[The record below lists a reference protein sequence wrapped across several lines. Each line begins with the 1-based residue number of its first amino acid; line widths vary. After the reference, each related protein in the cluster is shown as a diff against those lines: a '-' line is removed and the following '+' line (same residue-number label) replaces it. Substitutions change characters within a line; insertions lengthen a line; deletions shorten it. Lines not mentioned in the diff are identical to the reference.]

1 MFKNYLFLIVLMLD
15 LSIVIAQDEKNNE
28 FIIFQTIRGNIID
41 SDAEYPLIGSNV
53 MLKVGDEI
61 KGATSDINGDYR
73 IEDVP
78 VGKYNIKASYL
89 GYEDVVLM
97 NIVVTSAKEVIL
109 NIELKESTQKLKT
122 VEVKASRQGQA
133 LNEMAAVSSRA
144 FTVEE
149 TDRYAGSRG
158 DPARMASNFA
168 GVTGADD
175 SRNDIV
181 IRGNSPAGV
190 LYRVENVDIPN
201 PNHFSIPGTGGGPAS
216 ILNNK
221 TLANSDFYTGAFP
234 AEFGNSFAGIFDLRL
249 RSGNNEK
256 HEFSSQFG
264 FLGTELFAEGPLSKK
279 SGSSYLFSYRY
290 STLALFGGL
299 GINIG
304 TNAVPFYQDLTF
316 KLNFKQKRGG
326 SISIF
331 GIGGVSDIDI
341 IMSNNE
347 MPVTDLYSET
357 DKDQYFGSDMGIVGM
372 SYKKPINKK
381 TFVKATL
388 AASNEQIVAH
398 HDGIDRTLIP
408 FVENG
413 DTVYKYDLANLSLFG
428 HLDYTFQIQKALSSI
443 YLKKKFSPSSV
454 MKIGINSDLHLYN
467 FRDSIRVYDTL
478 GGATTSWKS
487 RWKSNESSI
496 MLQPYIQ
503 WKYNL
508 SDYWIAHFGIH
519 SIYYSLTNSLALV
532 EPRGAIEWNNKKGT
546 EFSFGLGKHS
556 QIQSPY
562 VYFYAPENQLIN
574 NELGFTKSD
583 HYVISFNQA
592 LSSNSRIKIES
603 YYQYLYDVPV
613 EVVASPFSIL
623 NSGSGFSRI
632 FADPLKNSGVAR
644 NIGIEATI
652 EKFFVDKF
660 FFMLTASLYDSQ
672 YRGSDMKW
680 RNTSYNGIYAIN
692 ALASKEL
699 SIGDNALIIG
709 LKNTMAGGRRYG
721 DVHFLA
727 SVDAG
732 ETVYANND
740 NYNKFQFKD
749 YFRLDMK
756 INYKINRPKVT
767 HEIALDLVNLTGY
780 ENILKTSFDPEATD
794 QCKAFYEE
802 YQLGFLP
809 VFYYKIDF

>member
-1 MFKNYLFLIVLMLD
+1 MYRLSLFITLFYLS
-15 LSIVIAQDEKNNE
+15 LSTMIAQEGKSNDLTISQN
-28 FIIFQTIRGNIID
+28 IRGNIID
-41 SDAEYPLIGSNV
+41 SDAEYPLIGVNV
-53 MLKVGDEI
+53 SLKIGDEL
-61 KGATSDINGDYR
+61 KGATTDINGDYR

-78 VGKYNIKASYL
+78 VGKYNVKASYL
-89 GYEDVVLM
+89 GYEDAVLM

-109 NIELKESTQKLKT
+109 NIELNESTQKLKT
-122 VEVKASRQGQA
+122 IEVKANRKGQA
-133 LNEMAAVSSRA
+133 LNEMAVVSSRA

-256 HEFSSQFG
+256 HEFSGQLG

-304 TNAVPFYQDLTF
+304 TNAIPFYQDLTF
-316 KLNFKQKRGG
+316 KLNFKQKGGG
-326 SISIF
+326 SVSIF
-331 GIGGVSDIDI
+331 GIGGISDIDI
-341 IMSNNE
+341 IMSDNE

-357 DKDQYFGSDMGIVGM
+357 DKDQYFGSDMGIVGV
-372 SYKKPINKK
+372 SFKKPINKK

-388 AASNEQIVAH
+388 AASTEQIIAH
-398 HDGIDRTLIP
+398 HDGIDRELVP

-413 DTVYKYDLANLSLFG
+413 DTAYKYDLDNLSLFG
-428 HLDYTFQIQKALSSI
+428 HLDYTFQTQKGLSSI
-443 YLKKKFSPSSV
+443 YIKKKFSPRSV
-454 MKIGINSDLHLYN
+454 MKIGANSDIHLYS
-467 FRDSIRVYDTL
+467 FRDSIRLYDSL
-478 GGATTSWKS
+478 GNATSSWVS
-487 RWKSNESSI
+487 RWNSKEYSF
-496 MLQPYIQ
+496 MFQPYIQ

-508 SDYWIAHFGIH
+508 SDNWIAHLGVH
-519 SIYYSLTNSLALV
+519 SIYYSYTNSFAAF
-532 EPRGAIEWNNKKGT
+532 EPRGAVEWNNKKGT
-546 EFSFGLGKHS
+546 EFSFGLGRHS

-562 VYFYAPENQLIN
+562 VYFYAPEGQLIN
-574 NELGFTKSD
+574 NNLGFTKSD

-592 LSSNSRIKIES
+592 LSSSSRIKLES

-613 EVVASPFSIL
+613 EIVASPFSIL

-632 FADPLKNSGVAR
+632 FANPLENSGVAR

-680 RNTSYNGIYAIN
+680 RNTSYNGVYAVN
-692 ALASKEL
+692 ALASKEF
-699 SIGDNALIIG
+699 SIGDNSLIIG

-721 DVHFLA
+721 DADFLA

-732 ETVYANND
+732 ETVYANNE

-780 ENILKTSFDPEATD
+780 ENILKTSFDPEAKD
-794 QCKAFYEE
+794 QSKAFYEE